1 MKLVKGKEDTM
12 INCIVIDDD
21 QNILDV
27 FCDILDIIKVNVLAT
42 GNNGKE
48 AVELYEKYSPDIVF
62 TDLAMPNYGG
72 VYAVENIKDRNP
84 NAKIVV
90 VTANTNDYEMHL
102 FELLKIPVIHKPFN
116 LKILEQTI
124 SGLSSANNVES
135 AVFEIKYKFKKD
147 YDYYTCK
154 VNYEQYRNLK
164 KLPILEE
171 CMVVRNNKNT
181 KLQQKEMQKAIDLAV
196 QNDTNHIHKLS
207 EIVRD

>member
-1 MKLVKGKEDTM
+1 MKLVKGKEGTM

-27 FCDILDIIKVNVLAT
+27 FCDILNMIEVNVLAT

-62 TDLAMPNYGG
+62 TDLAMPNFGG

-90 VTANTNDYEMHL
+90 VTANSNYYERNL
-102 FELLKIPVIHKPFN
+102 FELLKIPVLLKPFN
-116 LKILEQTI
+116 LKMLEQTI
-124 SGLSSANNVES
+124 ADLSSTNNMES
-135 AVFEIKYKFKKD
+135 EVFEIKYKFKKD

-154 VNYEQYRNLK
+154 VNYGQYRNLK

-181 KLQQKEMQKAIDLAV
+181 TSQQKEMQKAIDLAV
-196 QNDTNHIHKLS
+196 QNDTSHIHKLS
-207 EIVRD
+207 EIVID